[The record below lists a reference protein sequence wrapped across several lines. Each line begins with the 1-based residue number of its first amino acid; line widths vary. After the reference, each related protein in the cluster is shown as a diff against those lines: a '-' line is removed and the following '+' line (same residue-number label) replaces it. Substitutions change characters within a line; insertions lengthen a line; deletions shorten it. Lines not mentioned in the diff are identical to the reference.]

1 MENISLAIVGAA
13 GRMGRML
20 VAEACQTPGVKVAA
34 AIECAGHPAL
44 GSDAGLAAGLGQAIG
59 VVLTAPS
66 APVAADVFID
76 FTFHSA
82 VPGNLDLALASGA
95 KGYVLATTGLTAGEF
110 AAVEKAAGRLAVVR
124 AANMSLGVN
133 LLLGL
138 VRRAAALLD
147 TSYDIEIVEMHH
159 RHKKDAPSGTAL
171 ALARAAADGRGLPEG
186 CGFVNGR
193 SGLSADE
200 RPRGEIAIH
209 ALRGGEVVGDHT
221 VVFAGEHERVEIVH
235 KAQSRAAFAKGA
247 LLAAKWLPGR
257 APGLYG
263 MRDVLGLQ

>member
-1 MENISLAIVGAA
+1 MEKTKVAILGAA

-20 VAEACQTPGVKVAA
+20 VAESARTDGVILAAAIDVPGNPAIGADAGELAGIGPLGVKV
-34 AIECAGHPAL
+34 
-44 GSDAGLAAGLGQAIG
+44 
-59 VVLTAPS
+59 TAPDA
-66 APVAADVFID
+66 APAADVFID

-82 VPGNLDLALASGA
+82 VPGNLELALARGA
-95 KGYVLATTGLTAGEF
+95 SGYVLATTGLDEGELASVE
-110 AAVEKAAGRLAVVR
+110 AAARRMPVVR

-138 VRRAAALLD
+138 VKKAAALLD
-147 TSYDIEIVEMHH
+147 ESYDIEIVEMHH

-171 ALARAAADGRGLPEG
+171 ALAREAAAGRGRPADEG
-186 CGFVNGR
+186 FCNGR
-193 SGLSADE
+193 SGLVAEE

-221 VVFAGEHERVEIVH
+221 VIFAGEHERVELVH

-257 APGLYG
+257 APGIYG

>member
-1 MENISLAIVGAA
+1 MERISVAILGAA

-20 VAEACQTPGVKVAA
+20 VAEAASAEGISLAA
-34 AIECAGHPAL
+34 AIENPSHPAV
-44 GSDAGLAAGLGQAIG
+44 GRDAGEVAGLGAPIG
-59 VVLTAPS
+59 VAIAAPS

-76 FTFHSA
+76 FSFHTA
-82 VPGNLDLALASGA
+82 VPGNLALAGKSGA
-95 KGYVLATTGLTAGEF
+95 KGYVLATTGLDAAEE
-110 AAVEKAAGRLAVVR
+110 AAVRDATAKFPVVR

-138 VRRAAALLD
+138 VRRAAAILD
-147 TSYDIEIVEMHH
+147 ESYDVEIVEMHH

-171 ALARAAADGRGLPEG
+171 ALADAAAAGRGVGLAD
-186 CGFVNGR
+186 VATYGR
-193 SGLSADE
+193 HGLSDAE

-221 VVFAGEHERVEIVH
+221 VMFAGEHERIEFTH

-247 LLAAKWLPGR
+247 IAAARWLPGK
-257 APGLYG
+257 APGLYS
-263 MRDVLGLQ
+263 MMDVLGL